1 MNLTKL
7 TLTPELAAHPA
18 AGDKP
23 QVFTPPP
30 PEPEPQHLVDVE
42 KDPYPPGHPT
52 VVVPQH
58 RPLPGGDT
66 GRLREVREWAKDL
79 GW

>member
-30 PEPEPQHLVDVE
+30 PEPEPQRLVVE
-42 KDPYPPGHPT
+42 HIYEPGHPT
-52 VVVPQH
+52 DRILDGHFLDRVAEE
-58 RPLPGGDT
+58 R
-66 GRLREVREWAKDL
+66 
-79 GW
+79 

>member
-7 TLTPELAAHPA
+7 PITPELAALA

-30 PEPEPQHLVDVE
+30 PEPELRRLVVE
-42 KDPYPPGHPT
+42 HIYEPGHPT
-52 VVVPQH
+52 DRILDGHFLARVAEE
-58 RPLPGGDT
+58 
-66 GRLREVREWAKDL
+66 RE
-79 GW
+79 